1 MVKML
6 FLESKQNDAS
16 IKMMHKISKKLELDK
31 KFNSTYVQAI
41 IIFYFVDEVKELK
54 ELCLPFLF
62 ISVFPGT
69 PAAPGMPCQGED
81 SKYLIVSII
90 ICIIFHYYLNFSF
103 ELI

>member
-41 IIFYFVDEVKELK
+41 IIFYFVDEVKEIK
-54 ELCLPFLF
+54 ESCMFFFLF
-62 ISVFPGT
+62 TVFPGT

-81 SKYLIVSII
+81 SKYLFLTIH
-90 ICIIFHYYLNFSF
+90 F
-103 ELI
+103 